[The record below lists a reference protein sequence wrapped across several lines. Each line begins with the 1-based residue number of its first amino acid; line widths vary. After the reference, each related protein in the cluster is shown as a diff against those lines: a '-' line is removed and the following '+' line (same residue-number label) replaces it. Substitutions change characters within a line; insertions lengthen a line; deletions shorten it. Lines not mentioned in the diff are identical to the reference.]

1 MQNSDSKK
9 DEDEY
14 ALVKVLKQ
22 LLSYLSLF
30 AQCMLFLENVNP

>member
-22 LLSYLSLF
+22 LLSYLSLSLHNACF
-30 AQCMLFLENVNP
+30 F